1 MSETDGDRQL
11 TVGELAR
18 AIERGSI
25 LSDVRGAYYEITWR
39 EVNRLRLGFAH
50 ADLWLF
56 FQPGGG
62 IEIGPGGEDISQ
74 AV

>member
-1 MSETDGDRQL
+1 MSEADGDRQL
-11 TVGELAR
+11 TLGELAH

-25 LSDVRGAYYEITWR
+25 RSVVRGAHFEIAWR
-39 EVNRLRLGFAH
+39 EVNRFRRGLAD
-50 ADLWLF
+50 ADLWLL

-62 IEIGPGGEDISQ
+62 VEIGPGGEDISQ